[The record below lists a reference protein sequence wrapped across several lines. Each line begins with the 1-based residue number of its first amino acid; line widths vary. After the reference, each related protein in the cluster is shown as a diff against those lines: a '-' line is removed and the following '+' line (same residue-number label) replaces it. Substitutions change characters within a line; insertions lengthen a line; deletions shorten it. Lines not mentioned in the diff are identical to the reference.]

1 MSVAQVVDVA
11 QQLEFVVH
19 DDRVQAVGDQGDL
32 FIELD
37 IAGQRINGD
46 FAELGKV
53 FLDAGSLFEEPF

>member
-1 MSVAQVVDVA
+1 
-11 QQLEFVVH
+11 LEFVVH